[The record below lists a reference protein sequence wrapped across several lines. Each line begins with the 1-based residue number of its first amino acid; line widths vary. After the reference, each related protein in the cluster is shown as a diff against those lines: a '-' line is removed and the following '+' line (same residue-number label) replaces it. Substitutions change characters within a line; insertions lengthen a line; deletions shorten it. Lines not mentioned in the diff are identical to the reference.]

1 MQSFFMEENKEV
13 EQLKYIIKSVF
24 FVDINRETRKRDF
37 VDARRVYSKI
47 LRERGYSFADIGRTI
62 KKNHATIIHYLRDID
77 HIFVH
82 DKSFFE
88 KYSKCREAVFNSLD
102 DNSEYES
109 DIMYKQIIKS
119 LETKLSEMT
128 YKCIKISKKIE
139 KYNRIKS
146 IIELIEER
154 TCEGDE
160 EIIEGKI
167 RKIFNGFKRE

>member
-1 MQSFFMEENKEV
+1 MEENKEV

-24 FVDINRETRKRDF
+24 FVDINHETRKRDF

-47 LRERGYSFADIGRTI
+47 LRERGYSFADIGKTI
-62 KKNHATIIHYLRDID
+62 NKNHATIIHYLRDID

-82 DKSFFE
+82 DKPFFD
-88 KYSKCREAVFNSLD
+88 KYSKCRDAVFNSLN

-109 DIMYKQIIKS
+109 DIMYKQIIKG
-119 LETKLSEMT
+119 LEIKLSEMT
-128 YKCIKISKKIE
+128 YKCINLSKKIE

-154 TCEGDE
+154 TCDGDE

>member
-1 MQSFFMEENKEV
+1 MEENKEV

-24 FVDINRETRKRDF
+24 FVDINRE
-37 VDARRVYSKI
+37 
-47 LRERGYSFADIGRTI
+47 TI

-102 DNSEYES
+102 DNHEYES
-109 DIMYKQIIKS
+109 DIMYKQIIKD

-128 YKCIKISKKIE
+128 YKCVKLSNKID